1 MKIVMVSN
9 LYGDNARGGAER
21 IVAAEAEALTA
32 LGHEVVVVRGVESEK
47 QKVESAGAKAESG
60 KLISYSPPNYYFYT
74 ALERHGLVS
83 RFFWHLADI
92 FNAASARKLR
102 GIIEREKPEVVHTHN
117 LMGLGFMIPRMLRQ
131 LGVHHVHTVHDV
143 QLLHPSGLLVA
154 ADRLSPAQRVYVGL
168 IRRLMGSPN
177 VVFFPSQFLA
187 DLHDRFGFFPQSK
200 KVVLRNPSPQAVDA
214 PRPLPE
220 QKTFLFA
227 GQLEQ
232 HKGIDQLLDVW
243 GEFSSNS
250 HPGVGRDPEKKTSLE
265 IAGAGSL
272 ASAVQEQAK
281 KMPNVK
287 VLGKL
292 EVEQMSAALSRAAFT
307 VMPSRVIENA
317 PAVIMESHAAGTP
330 VIAAAIGGIPEL
342 VREGETGFLFT
353 PGDAADL
360 RRALDHA
367 LANAAIWEK
376 LSDNC
381 RRFAQEH
388 SRARH
393 AEALVAVYKQ

>member
-21 IVAAEAEALTA
+21 IVASEVGALTD
-32 LGHEVVVVRGVESEK
+32 LGQEVVVVRGVESEK
-47 QKVESAGAKAESG
+47 RKVESAGNKTESCR
-60 KLISYSPPNYYFYT
+60 LISYLPPNYYFYT

-102 GIIEREKPEVVHTHN
+102 SIIECEKPDAVHTHN
-117 LMGLGFMIPRMLRQ
+117 LMGLGFMIPRMLRR
-131 LGVHHVHTVHDV
+131 LGLRHVHTVHDV
-143 QLLHPSGLLVA
+143 QLLHPSGLLA
-154 ADRLSPAQRVYVGL
+154 TADRLSLAQRVYVGL
-168 IRRLMGSPN
+168 MRRLMGSPN

-200 KVVLRNPSPQAVDA
+200 KVVLRNPSPETVDA
-214 PRPLPE
+214 PRFVSE
-220 QKTFLFA
+220 QKKFLFA
-227 GQLEQ
+227 GQLER

-250 HPGVGRDPEKKTSLE
+250 HPGVGRDPEKNTSLE

-281 KMPNVK
+281 KMANVK

-292 EVEQMSAALSRAAFT
+292 NAEQMQAALLQAAFI

-317 PAVIMESHAAGTP
+317 PAIIMESYAAGTP

-342 VREGETGFLFT
+342 VKEGETGFLFT
-353 PGDAADL
+353 PGDAQDL
-360 RRALDHA
+360 ARAVEHA

-376 LSDNC
+376 LSNNC
-381 RRFAQEH
+381 RRFAEEH
-388 SRARH
+388 SRRRH
-393 AEALVAVYKQ
+393 GDALVATYKA